1 MSLRVGIDIGGT
13 FTDLAVVDEETGE
26 TSVIKVP
33 STPSDYASGVIDAL
47 GSAGSGPEVGFL
59 AHATTVVTNA
69 ILESK
74 GARTALVTTRGF
86 RDVLEI
92 RTASARRAVRHV
104 PAVAPDAGATTHA
117 S

>member
-13 FTDLAVVDEETGE
+13 FTDLAVVDEETGA

-74 GARTALVTTRGF
+74 GRG
-86 RDVLEI
+86 L
-92 RTASARRAVRHV
+92 HW
-104 PAVAPDAGATTHA
+104 
-117 S
+117 